1 MGKQIDDGGPR
12 LALYGALAEEAASLV
27 IRRYSTSFGLAA
39 RLLGPSVRQPVQN
52 IYALVRVAD
61 EIVDGGADE
70 AGLGPAIASRLLDE
84 LEHETE
90 RAMQEGYSSNLVVHA
105 FAGTARAAGF
115 GAELTRPFFASMRMD
130 LSATE
135 HDRSSFETYIYGS
148 AEVVGLMCLRVFVRD
163 TERAYTDAELATL
176 ETGARA
182 LGSAFQKVNF
192 LRDLGA
198 DLTTLGRSYFPG
210 VDAAALTDAQ
220 KNALLDDIDGELAT
234 AGASIPLLPTSSRRA
249 VATAQ
254 RLFAELSR
262 RLRAVP
268 AASLLSTRV
277 RVPDPAKLRIAVGAW
292 NTPGDGKG
300 AAQ

>member
-1 MGKQIDDGGPR
+1 MGKRIDDGGPR
-12 LALYGALAEEAASLV
+12 LALYGAVAEQTASLV

-39 RLLGPSVRQPVQN
+39 RMLGPAVRQPVQN

-61 EIVDGGADE
+61 EIVDGGAEE
-70 AGLGPAIASRLLDE
+70 AGLDPKIAARLLDE
-84 LEHETE
+84 LEQETE
-90 RAMQEGYSSNLVVHA
+90 RAMDEGYSSNLVVHA
-105 FAGTARAAGF
+105 FAGTARTAGF

-135 HDRSSFETYIYGS
+135 HDQASFERYIYGS

-163 TERAYTDAELATL
+163 TERVYSDAELATL

-192 LRDLGA
+192 LRDLAA
-198 DLTTLGRSYFPG
+198 DLTALGRSYFPG
-210 VDAAALTDAQ
+210 VDPAAVTEAE
-220 KNALLDDIDGELAT
+220 KNALLDDIDRELALAADT
-234 AGASIPLLPTSSRRA
+234 VPLLPVSSRRA

-262 RLRAVP
+262 RLRVLP
-268 AASLLSTRV
+268 AASLLTTRV
-277 RVPDPAKLRIAVGAW
+277 RVPDPAKVRIAVGAW
-292 NTPGDGKG
+292 NTPGD
-300 AAQ
+300 AAGHRR